1 MKYPVLKDTLIAVV
15 IASIANALLAVIAAK
30 VFNVSLLVASGSAPA
45 MTLGPIH
52 FVMGTVINGLIA
64 GLLFGALKKWTK
76 STLKIFYV
84 VSALVMVYTTYNVY
98 AVESDMA
105 TAIVLNISHVIAAV
119 ILIWGITKSV
129 RKAKAMP
136 MATPT
141 PSMPGQTM

>member
-1 MKYPVLKDTLIAVV
+1 MKYPVLKDTLIAVA
-15 IASIANALLAVIAAK
+15 IASVANALLAIIAAK
-30 VFNVSLLVASGSAPA
+30 VFNVSLSVASGINPA
-45 MTLGPIH
+45 MTLTAVH

-76 STLKIFYV
+76 SPLKIFYV

-105 TAIVLNISHVIAAV
+105 TAVVLHISHVIAAA
-119 ILIWGITKSV
+119 ILICGITKSV

-141 PSMPGQTM
+141 ASMPGQTM